1 MADHG
6 DGSMSNPTHVT
17 LRLLGPF
24 AIEANVG
31 RPITIA
37 VRSRKARAL
46 LAYLAMQRDYRGT
59 REELA
64 TLLWGDGPDQQA
76 RHSLRQCLIAL
87 RQDLGL
93 GSEILALD
101 REAIWLRAQ
110 SVSVDARSFIAFAH
124 SAGLDALTQATSLWR
139 GAFLPDL
146 TLDIEEFNSWQRR
159 EADRLAAAAG
169 DVFGALCRNA
179 DAKGDG
185 EGAIAA
191 AERLI
196 ALEPTREDR
205 QRITLQLFAR
215 YKGCDAALSRAKLF
229 TDLLRS
235 ELGVAPEAAT
245 RALIDAIKRGDFE
258 PAQVANGEQC
268 PAASVANP
276 VSVPDIAPVSLAA
289 SEREVSSVP
298 VLSGLSLA
306 QAPGNTVRTSLPSW
320 PRRVLA
326 AASIA
331 TGIFAIGAIAALGL
345 VPSLKLSLAM
355 TDRQPGQ
362 VIAVLPF
369 EANTPGQPGDP
380 AFARALT
387 HDLIAYLSRFGG
399 LRVISEQTSDFFG
412 DHKTNVSHLKTDFGV
427 QYAIVGYV
435 QGNDDALKIDL
446 QLVDTA
452 TQTNIWSDHLQRE
465 RTDPTVVA
473 DEASRG
479 IARMLAIEIG
489 HLGVLRERANP
500 ISELTPG
507 ELVARGYSELQMGTI
522 RENLSAALTLFD
534 EALRRNPHF
543 QPAILAVARVHIIA
557 ATNFVDLDVSSDLN
571 ETERILNETLVKS
584 PNSISALYSLALL
597 QKYHGHYAASLRS
610 LHRCLELNPSFLPA
624 QGQLGHVLTR
634 MGQPQQGLELI
645 LQTIRAAT
653 PNDPTT
659 GYWYLFAAEAE
670 LELGHERVAL
680 DWALRAETFM
690 PGSPLV
696 KAWLAS
702 IYATIGDKSNAAKS
716 VAALTKMAPS
726 RTQLFMQRT
735 TKDAGGVDNRQ
746 WPRILDGLRLA
757 LSLSQD

>member
-1 MADHG
+1 
-6 DGSMSNPTHVT
+6 MSKPTHVT

-24 AIEANVG
+24 AIEADVG
-31 RPITIA
+31 RPIPIA

-46 LAYLAMQRDYRGT
+46 LAFLAMRRDYRGT

-87 RQDLGL
+87 RQDLGS
-93 GSEILALD
+93 GSEILAFD
-101 REAIWLRAQ
+101 RDAIWLRAQ
-110 SVSVDARSFIAFAH
+110 LVCVDARSFIAFAR
-124 SAGLDALTQATSLWR
+124 SAEPDALTQASALWR

-146 TLDIEEFNSWQRR
+146 TLDIEEFNSWRR
-159 EADRLAAAAG
+159 LEADRLAAAAG
-169 DVFGALCRNA
+169 DVFGVLCRNA

-205 QRITLQLFAR
+205 QRIALQLFAR
-215 YKGCDAALSRAKLF
+215 YKGCDAALSRAKLL
-229 TDLLRS
+229 TDLLRN

-258 PAQVANGEQC
+258 PAHVVDRGRT
-268 PAASVANP
+268 PAASVTNLVGARDMA
-276 VSVPDIAPVSLAA
+276 PDSLAA
-289 SEREVSSVP
+289 SERKESSVP

-306 QAPGNTVRTSLPSW
+306 PAPANMVRSSPPSW
-320 PRRVLA
+320 PRRALA

-345 VPSLKLSLAM
+345 VPGLKLSLAT
-355 TDRQPGQ
+355 TDRQPGH

-369 EANTPGQPGDP
+369 AANAPGQPDDP

-399 LRVISEQTSDFFG
+399 LRVISEQTSESFG
-412 DHKTNVSHLKTDFGV
+412 DHKTDVSNLKTNFGV
-427 QYAIVGYV
+427 QYAIFGHV
-435 QGNDDALKIDL
+435 QGNDAVLKIDL
-446 QLVDTA
+446 QLVDAA
-452 TQTNIWSDHLQRE
+452 THTNIWSDHLQRE
-465 RTDPTVVA
+465 RTDPTVIA

-479 IARMLAIEIG
+479 IARMLAIEIS
-489 HLGVLRERANP
+489 HLGVLRERDSP
-500 ISELTPG
+500 ISQLTPG

-522 RENLSAALTLFD
+522 RENLSAAMTLFD
-534 EALRRNPHF
+534 EALRRNPHY

-557 ATNFVDLDVSSDLN
+557 AMNFVDLDVSSDLK
-571 ETERILNETLVKS
+571 ETERVLNETLDKS

-597 QKYHGHYAASLRS
+597 QKYHRHYAASLRS

-624 QGQLGHVLTR
+624 QGQLGNVLTR
-634 MGQPQQGLELI
+634 MGQPQQGLEQI
-645 LQTIRAAT
+645 LQTIRAAS

-680 DWALRAETFM
+680 DWALRADTFM

-716 VAALTKMAPS
+716 VAALTKMAPG
-726 RTQLFMQRT
+726 RTQLFMQRAA
-735 TKDAGGVDNRQ
+735 KDAGGVDNRHS
-746 WPRILDGLRLA
+746 PRILDGLRLA
-757 LSLSQD
+757 LSLSLG

>member
-6 DGSMSNPTHVT
+6 DGPMSKPTHVT
-17 LRLLGPF
+17 LRVLGPF
-24 AIEANVG
+24 AIDANVG
-31 RPITIA
+31 RPIPIA

-59 REELA
+59 REDLA

-93 GSEILALD
+93 ASEILALD

-124 SAGLDALTQATSLWR
+124 SAEPNAPTQAAELWR

-146 TLDIEEFNSWQRR
+146 TLDIEEFDTWRRR
-159 EADRLAAAAG
+159 EADQLAAAAG
-169 DVFGALCRNA
+169 EVFGALYRNA

-205 QRITLQLFAR
+205 QRIALQLFACYR
-215 YKGCDAALSRAKLF
+215 GCDAALSRAKLL
-229 TDLLRS
+229 TDLLRT

-258 PAQVANGEQC
+258 PTHVADREQSPAQ
-268 PAASVANP
+268 SLTDP
-276 VSVPDIAPVSLAA
+276 VSLPDTMPVSLAA
-289 SEREVSSVP
+289 TAREESSVP
-298 VLSGLSLA
+298 VLSELPV
-306 QAPGNTVRTSLPSW
+306 APGPGNMVWTTQRSW
-320 PRRVLA
+320 HRRPLA
-326 AASIA
+326 AALIA
-331 TGIFAIGAIAALGL
+331 AGISAIAAIAAFELVHGL
-345 VPSLKLSLAM
+345 KVSPAITDQQPSH
-355 TDRQPGQ
+355 

-369 EANTPGQPGDP
+369 TSDTPGQLDDS
-380 AFARALT
+380 AFARTLT
-387 HDLIAYLSRFGG
+387 HGLIGYLTRFGG
-399 LRVISEQTSDFFG
+399 LRVISEQTSDLFG
-412 DHKTNVSHLKTDFGV
+412 DHKTDVSRLQSDFGV
-427 QYAIVGYV
+427 QYAIVGHV
-435 QGNDDALKIDL
+435 QSNDAALKIDI

-452 TQTNIWSDHLQRE
+452 SQTNIWSDHLQRE

-500 ISELTPG
+500 ISQLTPG
-507 ELVARGYSELQMGTI
+507 ELVARGYSELQMGTN
-522 RENLSAALTLFD
+522 RESLSAAMTLFD
-534 EALRRNPHF
+534 EALQRNSHY

-557 ATNFVDLDVSSDLN
+557 AMNFVDLDVASDLN
-571 ETERILNETLVKS
+571 ETERILNETLAKS

-610 LHRCLELNPSFLPA
+610 LQRCLELNPSFLPA
-624 QGQLGHVLTR
+624 QGQVGDVLTR
-634 MGQPQQGLELI
+634 MGQPQQGLEQI

-680 DWALRAETFM
+680 DWALRADTFM

-716 VAALTKMAPS
+716 VAALTKMAPG

-735 TKDAGGVDNRQ
+735 TKDAGGADNRH

-757 LSLSQD
+757 LSLSLG